1 MAKKATNSLE
11 GVEGLAVQVNRVA
24 APVREQVFDQLRQAI
39 VEMRLKPEQ
48 RLVERELIEQTGVSR
63 TTIREVLRQ
72 LAAEGLVTTIPHK
85 GTVVASPSVERAAEL
100 YEVRAVLEGM
110 AARQFAERAT
120 DVHLRALRRA
130 FEGIER
136 RAKSGRPNSQ
146 AMLEAKRHFY
156 DALFEGAAN
165 GTIQSLVESLQ
176 ARVTVLRAAS
186 LSQPGR
192 AAKTVE
198 EVRAI
203 VEALER
209 RDGDAAAA
217 ACVHHVNEA
226 ARTVFEAMA
235 AAEAAG
241 LGGRAVAL
249 GGQLVEHDLGLAE
262 GLEARGRAA
271 VDGGLQQRLADLLGR
286 AAVVD
291 RAAHVRAEL
300 VHAAQR
306 GQHPEVDQAARA
318 AIEARARPH
327 RAPAVLGHELLRDG
341 RELRRGAQRAID
353 VLVAEHLAAGGQPA
367 LVASVGGAHRCIPA
381 GTTPRRSCASWRT
394 SGSRIIVLRCPA
406 AIARSRYTRSKRCPF
421 FAALEPIVR

>member
-1 MAKKATNSLE
+1 MLVIQMANKPSNSLD
-11 GVEGLAVQVNRVA
+11 GVDGLSVQVNRVA

-48 RLVERELIEQTGVSR
+48 RLVERELIQQTGVSR

-120 DVHLRALRRA
+120 DVHMRALRRA
-130 FEGIER
+130 FEGIEK
-136 RAKSGRPNSQ
+136 RARSGQANSQ
-146 AMLEAKRHFY
+146 AMLEAKKHFY

-165 GTIQSLVESLQ
+165 GTIQDIVESLQ

-186 LSQPGR
+186 MSQPGR
-192 AAKTVE
+192 SAKTVE

-235 AAEAAG
+235 AAADDDAA
-241 LGGRAVAL
+241 
-249 GGQLVEHDLGLAE
+249 
-262 GLEARGRAA
+262 
-271 VDGGLQQRLADLLGR
+271 
-286 AAVVD
+286 
-291 RAAHVRAEL
+291 
-300 VHAAQR
+300 
-306 GQHPEVDQAARA
+306 
-318 AIEARARPH
+318 
-327 RAPAVLGHELLRDG
+327 
-341 RELRRGAQRAID
+341 
-353 VLVAEHLAAGGQPA
+353 
-367 LVASVGGAHRCIPA
+367 
-381 GTTPRRSCASWRT
+381 
-394 SGSRIIVLRCPA
+394 
-406 AIARSRYTRSKRCPF
+406 
-421 FAALEPIVR
+421 

>member
-1 MAKKATNSLE
+1 MAMKASNSLE
-11 GVEGLAVQVNRVA
+11 GVDGLAVQVNRVA

-63 TTIREVLRQ
+63 TTIR
-72 LAAEGLVTTIPHK
+72 HK

-100 YEVRAVLEGM
+100 YEVRAMLEGM

-176 ARVTVLRAAS
+176 ARVTVLRSAS

-192 AAKTVE
+192 AAQTVE

-203 VEALER
+203 VEALEK

-235 AAEAAG
+235 AAET
-241 LGGRAVAL
+241 
-249 GGQLVEHDLGLAE
+249 AE
-262 GLEARGRAA
+262 G
-271 VDGGLQQRLADLLGR
+271 
-286 AAVVD
+286 
-291 RAAHVRAEL
+291 
-300 VHAAQR
+300 
-306 GQHPEVDQAARA
+306 
-318 AIEARARPH
+318 
-327 RAPAVLGHELLRDG
+327 
-341 RELRRGAQRAID
+341 
-353 VLVAEHLAAGGQPA
+353 
-367 LVASVGGAHRCIPA
+367 
-381 GTTPRRSCASWRT
+381 
-394 SGSRIIVLRCPA
+394 
-406 AIARSRYTRSKRCPF
+406 
-421 FAALEPIVR
+421 

>member
-11 GVEGLAVQVNRVA
+11 GVGGLSVQVNRVA
-24 APVREQVFDQLRQAI
+24 APVREQVVDQLRQAI

-120 DVHLRALRRA
+120 DVHMRALRRA
-130 FEGIER
+130 FEGIETPR
-136 RAKSGRPNSQ
+136 EVRPSQQPGDARGQAATSTTPCSRARPT
-146 AMLEAKRHFY
+146 AR
-156 DALFEGAAN
+156 
-165 GTIQSLVESLQ
+165 IQRLVESLQ

-186 LSQPGR
+186 MSQPGR
-192 AAKTVE
+192 AAQTVE

-235 AAEAAG
+235 AAERSRSRG
-241 LGGRAVAL
+241 LGGRAVR
-249 GGQLVEHDLGLAE
+249 
-262 GLEARGRAA
+262 ARRRA
-271 VDGGLQQRLADLLGR
+271 R
-286 AAVVD
+286 
-291 RAAHVRAEL
+291 
-300 VHAAQR
+300 
-306 GQHPEVDQAARA
+306 
-318 AIEARARPH
+318 RARPEP
-327 RAPAVLGHELLRDG
+327 RGRTRGPPA
-341 RELRRGAQRAID
+341 
-353 VLVAEHLAAGGQPA
+353 
-367 LVASVGGAHRCIPA
+367 
-381 GTTPRRSCASWRT
+381 RRSTRS
-394 SGSRIIVLRCPA
+394 PA
-406 AIARSRYTRSKRCPF
+406 AASRGSPRSCSRC
-421 FAALEPIVR
+421 

>member
-1 MAKKATNSLE
+1 VANKATNSLE
-11 GVEGLAVQVNRVA
+11 GVGGLAVQVNRVA
-24 APVREQVFDQLRQAI
+24 APVREQVVDQLRQAI
-39 VEMRLKPEQ
+39 VQMRLKPEQ

-100 YEVRAVLEGM
+100 YEVRAMLEGM

-136 RAKSGRPNSQ
+136 
-146 AMLEAKRHFY
+146 KRHFY

-192 AAKTVE
+192 AAQTVE

-235 AAEAAG
+235 AAE
-241 LGGRAVAL
+241 GR
-249 GGQLVEHDLGLAE
+249 
-262 GLEARGRAA
+262 
-271 VDGGLQQRLADLLGR
+271 
-286 AAVVD
+286 
-291 RAAHVRAEL
+291 
-300 VHAAQR
+300 
-306 GQHPEVDQAARA
+306 P
-318 AIEARARPH
+318 
-327 RAPAVLGHELLRDG
+327 
-341 RELRRGAQRAID
+341 
-353 VLVAEHLAAGGQPA
+353 
-367 LVASVGGAHRCIPA
+367 
-381 GTTPRRSCASWRT
+381 
-394 SGSRIIVLRCPA
+394 
-406 AIARSRYTRSKRCPF
+406 
-421 FAALEPIVR
+421 

>member
-1 MAKKATNSLE
+1 M
-11 GVEGLAVQVNRVA
+11 
-24 APVREQVFDQLRQAI
+24 
-39 VEMRLKPEQ
+39 
-48 RLVERELIEQTGVSR
+48 
-63 TTIREVLRQ
+63 
-72 LAAEGLVTTIPHK
+72 
-85 GTVVASPSVERAAEL
+85 
-100 YEVRAVLEGM
+100 LEGM

-192 AAKTVE
+192 AAQTVE

-203 VEALER
+203 VEALEQ

-235 AAEAAG
+235 AAEAA
-241 LGGRAVAL
+241 
-249 GGQLVEHDLGLAE
+249 
-262 GLEARGRAA
+262 EA
-271 VDGGLQQRLADLLGR
+271 
-286 AAVVD
+286 
-291 RAAHVRAEL
+291 
-300 VHAAQR
+300 
-306 GQHPEVDQAARA
+306 
-318 AIEARARPH
+318 
-327 RAPAVLGHELLRDG
+327 
-341 RELRRGAQRAID
+341 
-353 VLVAEHLAAGGQPA
+353 
-367 LVASVGGAHRCIPA
+367 
-381 GTTPRRSCASWRT
+381 
-394 SGSRIIVLRCPA
+394 
-406 AIARSRYTRSKRCPF
+406 
-421 FAALEPIVR
+421 

>member
-11 GVEGLAVQVNRVA
+11 GVGGLAVQVNRVA
-24 APVREQVFDQLRQAI
+24 APVREQVVDQLRQAI

-192 AAKTVE
+192 AAQTVK

-203 VEALER
+203 VEALEKG
-209 RDGDAAAA
+209 DGDAAAA

-235 AAEAAG
+235 AAEA
-241 LGGRAVAL
+241 
-249 GGQLVEHDLGLAE
+249 EAE
-262 GLEARGRAA
+262 AEA
-271 VDGGLQQRLADLLGR
+271 
-286 AAVVD
+286 
-291 RAAHVRAEL
+291 
-300 VHAAQR
+300 
-306 GQHPEVDQAARA
+306 
-318 AIEARARPH
+318 
-327 RAPAVLGHELLRDG
+327 
-341 RELRRGAQRAID
+341 
-353 VLVAEHLAAGGQPA
+353 
-367 LVASVGGAHRCIPA
+367 
-381 GTTPRRSCASWRT
+381 
-394 SGSRIIVLRCPA
+394 
-406 AIARSRYTRSKRCPF
+406 
-421 FAALEPIVR
+421 

>member
-1 MAKKATNSLE
+1 MLVVQMAKKVTNSLE
-11 GVEGLAVQVNRVA
+11 GVDGLSVQVNRVA

-85 GTVVASPSVERAAEL
+85 GTVVAAPSVERAAEL

-120 DVHLRALRRA
+120 DLHMRALRRA
-130 FEGIER
+130 FDGIEK
-136 RAKSGRPNSQ
+136 RAKQANSQ
-146 AMLEAKRHFY
+146 ALLEAKKHFY

-165 GTIQSLVESLQ
+165 GTIQDLVETLQ

-186 LSQPGR
+186 MSQPGR
-192 AAKTVE
+192 AARMVE

-203 VEALER
+203 VDALER

-235 AAEAAG
+235 KDG
-241 LGGRAVAL
+241 DGDQGRA
-249 GGQLVEHDLGLAE
+249 
-262 GLEARGRAA
+262 
-271 VDGGLQQRLADLLGR
+271 
-286 AAVVD
+286 
-291 RAAHVRAEL
+291 
-300 VHAAQR
+300 
-306 GQHPEVDQAARA
+306 
-318 AIEARARPH
+318 
-327 RAPAVLGHELLRDG
+327 
-341 RELRRGAQRAID
+341 
-353 VLVAEHLAAGGQPA
+353 
-367 LVASVGGAHRCIPA
+367 
-381 GTTPRRSCASWRT
+381 
-394 SGSRIIVLRCPA
+394 
-406 AIARSRYTRSKRCPF
+406 
-421 FAALEPIVR
+421 

>member
-1 MAKKATNSLE
+1 MLVIQMAKKSSNSLE
-11 GVEGLAVQVNRVA
+11 GVDGLSVQVNRIA

-48 RLVERELIEQTGVSR
+48 RLVERELIQQTGVSR

-85 GTVVASPSVERAAEL
+85 GTVVASPLVERVAEL

-120 DVHLRALRRA
+120 DLHLKALRRA
-130 FEGIER
+130 FEGIEK
-136 RAKSGRPNSQ
+136 RARQPGSQ
-146 AMLEAKRHFY
+146 AMLEAKKHFY

-165 GTIQSLVESLQ
+165 GTIQDLVETLQ

-192 AAKTVE
+192 AAQTVE

-217 ACVHHVNEA
+217 ACVHHVNQA

-235 AAEAAG
+235 QNG
-241 LGGRAVAL
+241 
-249 GGQLVEHDLGLAE
+249 DD
-262 GLEARGRAA
+262 AR
-271 VDGGLQQRLADLLGR
+271 V
-286 AAVVD
+286 
-291 RAAHVRAEL
+291 
-300 VHAAQR
+300 
-306 GQHPEVDQAARA
+306 
-318 AIEARARPH
+318 
-327 RAPAVLGHELLRDG
+327 
-341 RELRRGAQRAID
+341 
-353 VLVAEHLAAGGQPA
+353 
-367 LVASVGGAHRCIPA
+367 
-381 GTTPRRSCASWRT
+381 
-394 SGSRIIVLRCPA
+394 
-406 AIARSRYTRSKRCPF
+406 
-421 FAALEPIVR
+421 